1 MTVCISEII
10 RKIGQHFQQYPFIH
24 GGSGVIIQINFHR
37 KIISEITEKSLL
49 TFVRMLGKITKAHG
63 LLHFIVFIW
72 GWSPI
77 LGRAIDAQALQLVW
91 FRILITLL
99 ALIVYFIFIRENLKT
114 DGKTALILAG
124 IGGVISFHW
133 FCFYNGIKVSNVS
146 VTLVGFST
154 GTIFTSLIEP
164 FFYKRK
170 IILYEL
176 FFGAVIIFAIGLIM
190 WEDLTRVNT
199 PDSEPKTK
207 VDFGLGIF
215 YGALAAF
222 TSSLFTVWNG
232 MLVRKVK
239 STMITF
245 YELSGG
251 IVCLSVFLLLN
262 GNFTGKENFF
272 SISSH
277 DYFYLGILAVVGTA
291 FPFIASTNLLK
302 KISPYTMTLTVNL
315 ETVYG
320 ILLAAILFKEYEQ
333 LTGLF
338 YFSTCL
344 ILLVIV
350 GNAAFKNHLE
360 NKKAHQKN

>member
-1 MTVCISEII
+1 
-10 RKIGQHFQQYPFIH
+10 
-24 GGSGVIIQINFHR
+24 
-37 KIISEITEKSLL
+37 
-49 TFVRMLGKITKAHG
+49 MLGKITRAHG

-77 LGRAIDAQALQLVW
+77 LGRAVEAQALQLVW
-91 FRILITLL
+91 FRIFLTII
-99 ALIVYFIFIRENLKT
+99 ALIFYFSLIKEDLRT
-114 DGKTALILAG
+114 DSKTALMLAG

-190 WEDLTRVNT
+190 WEDLSKQSTEISETKNRVN
-199 PDSEPKTK
+199 
-207 VDFGLGIF
+207 FGLGIF

-232 MLVRKVK
+232 MLIRNVK
-239 STMITF
+239 STVITF

-251 IVCLSVFLLLN
+251 MVCLSIFLFLN
-262 GNFTGKENFF
+262 GNFSGMENFF
-272 SISSH
+272 SISSW
-277 DYFYLGILAVVGTA
+277 DYFYLSILAVVGTA

-320 ILLAAILFKEYEQ
+320 ILFAAILFREYQQ

-350 GNAAFKNHLE
+350 ANAAFKNHLE
-360 NKKAHQKN
+360 NKKARQQK